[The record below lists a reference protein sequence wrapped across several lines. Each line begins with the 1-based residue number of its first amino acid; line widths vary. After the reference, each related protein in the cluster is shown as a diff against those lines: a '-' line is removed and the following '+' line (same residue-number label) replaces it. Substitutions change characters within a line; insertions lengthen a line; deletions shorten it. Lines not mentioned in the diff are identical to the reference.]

1 MRRLALVLALLPS
14 VAGAQSLVI
23 GMAAPVTSIDPHYR
37 DLSPN
42 ATIASGIFDALTRL
56 DEAARLQPDLAQ
68 SWQAVDAQTWEFHLR
83 PGVTFQNGQALTG
96 DDIAFT
102 IARVPR
108 VPNALFTTYTG
119 SIDQVT
125 VTDPLTVR
133 MHTRYVDPLLPLE
146 LAQVKIVSHI
156 AAAHADTGD
165 FNSGAAAIGTGPYRL
180 VTYRP
185 GDRVELVRN
194 DQYWGP
200 APYAQHVIYRTISSD
215 ASRSAAL
222 LAGDVQMIDAVP
234 PDSLPRL
241 QADPKLTLAKVA
253 GLRLIYVGLDQ
264 GRSGP
269 TPFVTGP
276 NNEILPQ
283 NPLRDRRVRQA
294 LSLAID
300 RRAIVDRILDDAA
313 TPSGQFLP
321 PGSYSYVPGLQPP
334 AYDPQRAKQLLA
346 EAGFPDGLRLTFHGP
361 NDRYIDDGPV
371 GQAIGQM
378 WSRIGV
384 RTSVEQLPWSVFFER
399 CNNLDYSV
407 YLGGWG
413 TGTGEASN
421 ALRALLATWDPQRGY
436 GASNRGRYSSPAL
449 DGLLTQALRTPDDA
463 ARETLLQQATS
474 LAFDDVAIIPLYN
487 QMNIW
492 AMEKGLTYKAR
503 ADELT
508 LAADVRPAE

>member
-200 APYAQHVIYRTISSD
+200 APYAQHVIYRTIGQPAAAAGRSEAD
-215 ASRSAAL
+215 AGEGGRAAADL
-222 LAGDVQMIDAVP
+222 CRARPGAQRPDALRHRPEQRDPAAEPAARPAGAAGTVAGDRP
-234 PDSLPRL
+234 P
-241 QADPKLTLAKVA
+241 
-253 GLRLIYVGLDQ
+253 
-264 GRSGP
+264 
-269 TPFVTGP
+269 
-276 NNEILPQ
+276 
-283 NPLRDRRVRQA
+283 RDRRPHP
-294 LSLAID
+294 
-300 RRAIVDRILDDAA
+300 RRRRHA
-313 TPSGQFLP
+313 
-321 PGSYSYVPGLQPP
+321 
-334 AYDPQRAKQLLA
+334 QRAVPAAGQL
-346 EAGFPDGLRLTFHGP
+346 
-361 NDRYIDDGPV
+361 
-371 GQAIGQM
+371 Q
-378 WSRIGV
+378 
-384 RTSVEQLPWSVFFER
+384 
-399 CNNLDYSV
+399 
-407 YLGGWG
+407 
-413 TGTGEASN
+413 
-421 ALRALLATWDPQRGY
+421 LRA
-436 GASNRGRYSSPAL
+436 
-449 DGLLTQALRTPDDA
+449 
-463 ARETLLQQATS
+463 
-474 LAFDDVAIIPLYN
+474 
-487 QMNIW
+487 
-492 AMEKGLTYKAR
+492 
-503 ADELT
+503 
-508 LAADVRPAE
+508 RPATARL